1 MEKLYMNGVV
11 ASAFVTIIY
20 FVQMVNI
27 CQFKT
32 KKSADEC
39 SPTVIL
45 YAILAGASWFGV
57 ILSVILAIDT
67 YMNLRELKKSQK
79 ETQETLQ

>member
-1 MEKLYMNGVV
+1 MEKLYMCGVV

-20 FVQMVNI
+20 FVQMVNN

-45 YAILAGASWFGV
+45 YAVLVGASWFGV
-57 ILSVILAIDT
+57 ILSALLAIDS
-67 YMNLRELKKSQK
+67 YMDLRELKKTINK
-79 ETQETLQ
+79 E